1 MNNTTLI
8 LRDGTVLLLEKDAA
22 SVADTTANAE
32 TGAENAAEN
41 TASGE
46 QTTTT
51 STTGTT
57 SSTTSKTDKN
67 KNEGEGG
74 GLLSMLPML
83 LIYGVIILAL
93 YFIMIRPQRKKS
105 KEEKKMRE
113 NLQVG
118 DEIVTIGGIYGRVIS
133 LKEDTMVIESKSDHS
148 KITVARWAL
157 QQDLT
162 VHEETEK

>member
-1 MNNTTLI
+1 MNNEFFN
-8 LRDGTVLLLEKDAA
+8 LRSGATILLEKQATA
-22 SVADTTANAE
+22 TTE
-32 TGAENAAEN
+32 
-41 TASGE
+41 
-46 QTTTT
+46 
-51 STTGTT
+51 TTGETKEETKKEET
-57 SSTTSKTDKN
+57 SS
-67 KNEGEGG
+67 GG
-74 GLLSMLPML
+74 FKALLPML
-83 LIYGVIILAL
+83 LMYAVIILAL

-118 DEIVTIGGIYGRVIS
+118 DEVVTIGGIYGRVVS

-148 KITVARWAL
+148 KLTIARWAL